1 MRAVFPAA
9 PVISVESRSTAGAH
23 KRAHRVS
30 LLIAN
35 MGVPPFIPAF
45 PGTEF
50 LFLPAR
56 GLNERFTA
64 EEARMLWASVLHSRG
79 AGEPVPPAERFYRVL

>member
-30 LLIAN
+30 LLIAD

-56 GLNERFTA
+56 GLNQRFTA
-64 EEARMLWASVLHSRG
+64 EEARMLLNSFFHLRCTG
-79 AGEPVPPAERFYRVL
+79 KPVPPAERLYRVL